1 MKRLSTLLLAAL
13 TSVYGFAVDY
23 MMYTGIYGECEDD
36 EPSQIY
42 GGSYSEYPPGL
53 NDAQFPG
60 GEVELS
66 IYLSRN
72 TDIQE
77 VYSGEYDKNGVPL
90 LVTGEVLVEFVIDR
104 CGKPGKFRI
113 LQSLTDEQDAEA
125 LRVMETLPMFRAA
138 SLDGYRVKSAYIA
151 PIRFLHDRMPK
162 PKEDEYYY
170 DDTSYDY
177 NYDSSSDYN
186 YDYSSDYN
194 DYNYDYN
201 SDYSSESDSIYNQEY
216 TSESDTIK
224 HNQDNSAK
232 SDSTYKHNEGNVY

>member
-1 MKRLSTLLLAAL
+1 MKRLSTLLFAAIA
-13 TSVYGFAVDY
+13 SVCCLAVDY

-53 NDAQFPG
+53 IDAQFPG
-60 GEVELS
+60 GEVELVRY
-66 IYLSRN
+66 ISRN

-90 LVTGEVLVEFVIDR
+90 LVTGDVLVEFVIDR
-104 CGKPGKFRI
+104 CGKPGKFRVV
-113 LQSLTDEQDAEA
+113 QSLTDEQDAEA

-170 DDTSYDY
+170 DDGSYDYNYDY
-177 NYDSSSDYN
+177 NYDSSSD
-186 YDYSSDYN
+186 SSS

-201 SDYSSESDSIYNQEY
+201 SDYNYDYI
-216 TSESDTIK
+216 SESDTIY
-224 HNQDNSAK
+224 NQ
-232 SDSTYKHNEGNVY
+232 SDTIYNVSDTIYNRSDTIR